1 MYCLLYNCF
10 KNCLYLKDQ
19 STQLYSL
26 NLEAYQITCK
36 IKILYSNYVGKTKYQ
51 DDICSNYK
59 LYDGRS
65 IFYPAILSGNKE
77 MIEYL
82 QGYVHNST
90 EFLSKEIKNDN
101 RGALEECIVR
111 NNLTDLLNFLL
122 KLKDTSPENQLPES
136 VIAGICMR

>member
-1 MYCLLYNCF
+1 
-10 KNCLYLKDQ
+10 
-19 STQLYSL
+19 
-26 NLEAYQITCK
+26 
-36 IKILYSNYVGKTKYQ
+36 
-51 DDICSNYK
+51 
-59 LYDGRS
+59 
-65 IFYPAILSGNKE
+65 

-90 EFLSKEIKNDN
+90 EFLSKEMKNDN